1 MNHLSTPIDIK
12 ELTRADLIRW
22 LQEENIA
29 PYRAG
34 QIFKWVY
41 QRQVDRFEE
50 MSDLNTSLR
59 RQLAERFVISRLR
72 RTAVETARDGA
83 RKYLLRLNDGRF
95 IESVLI
101 PEKEHYT
108 LCISS
113 QVGCAQGCRFCLT
126 ARDGF
131 GRDLTMGEII
141 AQVRDAVMEIP
152 AADPRRLTNIV
163 FMGMGEP
170 LANISHVIRALEV
183 ITDADS
189 GLKFSS
195 RRVTVSTAGMTV
207 QLDRLG
213 RETEVNLAIS
223 LNAAD
228 NKTRDRLM
236 PINRRYPIEV
246 LMAACRKY
254 PLKPRR
260 RITFEYIL
268 IDGVNDGDNDARRL
282 AELLRPVRAKI
293 NLIPFNEHD
302 GSPFRRPA
310 EAQILKFQEILTN
323 RNYTAV
329 VRHSKGQ
336 DISAACGQLNAR
348 SRDACPASITA
359 PKMK

>member
-1 MNHLSTPIDIK
+1 MNYLPTPIDIK
-12 ELTRADLIRW
+12 ELTRADLICL
-22 LQEENIA
+22 LQEERIA

-34 QIFKWVY
+34 QIFKWIY
-41 QRQVDRFEE
+41 QHQVDRFEE
-50 MSDLNTSLR
+50 MSDLNKPLR
-59 RQLAERFVISRLR
+59 RQLAARFVIGRLH

-126 ARDGF
+126 AQEGF
-131 GRDLTMGEII
+131 IRNLTMGEII
-141 AQVRDAVMEIP
+141 AQVRDAVLDIP

-170 LANISHVIRALEV
+170 LANLTHVIRALQI

-189 GLKFSS
+189 GLKFSA
-195 RRVTVSTAGMTV
+195 RRVTVSTAGLAA

-223 LNAAD
+223 LTAAD
-228 NKTRDRLM
+228 NKTRSRLM

-246 LMAACRKY
+246 LMAACREY

-268 IDGVNDGDNDARRL
+268 IDGVNDGDKDARRL
-282 AELLRPVRAKI
+282 VDLLRPVRAKI

-302 GSPFRRPA
+302 GSPFCRPD
-310 EAQILKFQEILTN
+310 EARILKFQEILTSQ
-323 RNYTAV
+323 NYTAV
-329 VRHSKGQ
+329 IRHSKGQ

-348 SRDACPASITA
+348 NRDGCPASGSA
-359 PKMK
+359 SAMA